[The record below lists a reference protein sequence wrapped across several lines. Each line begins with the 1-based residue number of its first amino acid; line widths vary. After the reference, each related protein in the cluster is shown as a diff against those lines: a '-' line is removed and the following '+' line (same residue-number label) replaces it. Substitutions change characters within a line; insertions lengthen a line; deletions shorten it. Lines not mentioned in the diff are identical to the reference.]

1 MGGGPKSTRRAP
13 STWYPSRHLCV
24 SSSGCL
30 FGSFK
35 MPFMTASATF
45 SAPGTTF
52 QERQFF
58 HRPGWT
64 GDGLGIIQMHYIY
77 CAIYFHYYYISSD
90 QQELVPRGWGL
101 LLYNKLMIESKLLSG
116 VFLKREL
123 GEPPHLLP
131 VSQKHRLATWI
142 WIRVAVEEGTVWWD

>member
-1 MGGGPKSTRRAP
+1 
-13 STWYPSRHLCV
+13 
-24 SSSGCL
+24 
-30 FGSFK
+30 
-35 MPFMTASATF
+35 MTASATF

-116 VFLKREL
+116 VLKREL